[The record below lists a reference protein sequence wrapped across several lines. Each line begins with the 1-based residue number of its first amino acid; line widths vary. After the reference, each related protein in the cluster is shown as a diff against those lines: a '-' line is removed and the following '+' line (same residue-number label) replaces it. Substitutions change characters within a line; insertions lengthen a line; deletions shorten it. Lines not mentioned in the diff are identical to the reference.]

1 MRKKLPIGIE
11 NFTAE
16 YSVAPEPRNIHR
28 ILNDQNSDIHY
39 SLIESSFVWLL
50 RCGVMKNPRQA
61 LRLGGGNAYCD
72 CAAGD
77 FSNVSSM

>member
-1 MRKKLPIGIE
+1 MKCSVLIE
-11 NFTAE
+11 SSLIRSE
-16 YSVAPEPRNIHR
+16 DVR